1 MKKFF
6 TEIFSLLGKIYLN
19 YVKKRQHK
27 KELNN
32 LIENFEKTYKVSV
45 KEINEIIKQP
55 KVYSETIL
63 KRGYHNDKLKEG
75 REHIL
80 KIDKFV
86 KKTPF
91 IYEPEIIDIHNENCH
106 NNKFTLDELIKKEN
120 NLSYDF
126 LKKQENKK

>member
-6 TEIFSLLGKIYLN
+6 TEIFSLLEKYYLN
-19 YVKKRQHK
+19 YIKKRQRK

-45 KEINEIIKQP
+45 KEIDEIIKHP

-63 KRGYHNDKLKEG
+63 KRGYHNDELKKG
-75 REHIL
+75 RRHIS
-80 KIDKFV
+80 DVNEFV

-91 IYEPEIIDIHNENCH
+91 LYEPEIIDIHNENCH
-106 NNKFTLDELIKKEN
+106 NNKFTLDKLIKKEN
-120 NLSYDF
+120 NLSYEF

>member
-1 MKKFF
+1 MKTFFKKFWLRIK
-6 TEIFSLLGKIYLN
+6 TIYLN

-32 LIENFEKTYKVSV
+32 LIKNFEKTYKVSV
-45 KEINEIIKQP
+45 KRINEIIKHP

-63 KRGYHNDKLKEG
+63 KRGYYNDELKKG
-75 REHIL
+75 RRHIS
-80 KIDKFV
+80 DVNEFV

-91 IYEPEIIDIHNENCH
+91 LYEPEIIDIHNENCH
-106 NNKFTLDELIKKEN
+106 NNKFTLDKLIKKEN
-120 NLSYDF
+120 NLSYEF

>member
-1 MKKFF
+1 MKTFFKKFWLRIK
-6 TEIFSLLGKIYLN
+6 TIYLN

-27 KELNN
+27 KETNN
-32 LIENFEKTYKVSV
+32 LIENFEKTYGVSV
-45 KEINEIIKQP
+45 KEINEIIKHP
-55 KVYSETIL
+55 KLYSETTL
-63 KRGYHNDKLKEG
+63 KRGYYNDKLKEG

-91 IYEPEIIDIHNENCH
+91 IYEPEFVDIHNENCH
-106 NNKFTLDELIKKEN
+106 NNKFTLDDLIKKEN